1 MQRDFIRLLYQI
13 LEVQKITASLE
24 KENVISTTETVLQFN
39 DLKTNS
45 VLAPIIDMTKNNDHM
60 NEIPKTVKDVQ
71 DLVLNSDT
79 KIMSL
84 NETHEDDPR
93 STTNNAI
100 ELHSGSSSIVTVA
113 QNHITV
119 SSTSLSSVS
128 TTTVSSVEKSAINK
142 TSCVLEIPT
151 TSESVTLT
159 PIIFNGAVTGEVE
172 ANNNGRSNHESDKSL
187 EMETLIENCTE
198 PSISKRSFEPVI
210 ENSENPLPSSVD
222 DKLSTDSPVPVKIPK
237 LSNNGQIESSKH
249 AISCTLPKTTT
260 VTLNT
265 VKASNNNATLENNAV
280 TLTYSM
286 ANKYNSL
293 ETSASPAIRKSELI
307 QKINSRPIFRRCE
320 PQSGID
326 ANNKIVKAFTRPW
339 STPSVSVPSTPSTTS
354 APSIQIKEKPKVMKI
369 INTRNTPRYLGNPAS
384 GIRPMYQIPTVP
396 ELTTKTSKSDDVKKP
411 IKNVSVM
418 KIDPQTLSPIIAS
431 CTSSSTSVSTSV
443 SKKPYSYLPR
453 TSDLYTNADFY
464 SSNSTACT
472 TSPNLTGKSASLY
485 LASSS
490 PTSNTLHPLMY
501 EMYGNR
507 PRTLEYMKAMSD
519 FCNNPTFFH
528 PSLPAPINTL
538 YSSLHSPAKYE
549 KPHSK
554 ISTKSPPPAVQR
566 IPPTNNNTKISVSEH
581 STDKKAVSSGKHDAI
596 SNGQMKSKGK
606 KPSEMSNFSIN
617 NLIPLEAIK
626 YMSHSCSADGVNQI
640 CDQLPPD
647 PSIKPSTNE
656 VKTNESPTVEKDED
670 KKDK

>member
-13 LEVQKITASLE
+13 LVVQKTTTSLE
-24 KENVISTTETVLQFN
+24 KENISTTETVLQFD

-45 VLAPIIDMTKNNDHM
+45 VLAPTIDVTKNNDHM

-71 DLVLNSDT
+71 GVVLNSEA
-79 KIMSL
+79 KIMSQ
-84 NETHEDDPR
+84 NETHEDAPQ

-100 ELHSGSSSIVTVA
+100 ELHNGSISVITVA
-113 QNHITV
+113 SNHITV

-128 TTTVSSVEKSAINK
+128 IATVSSVEKSAINK
-142 TSCVLEIPT
+142 TSCVVEIPT

-159 PIIFNGAVTGEVE
+159 SITFSEAVTGEVE
-172 ANNNGRSNHESDKSL
+172 ADNNRRSSHDSDKSL
-187 EMETLIENCTE
+187 KMEILTENCIE
-198 PSISKRSFEPVI
+198 PSILNRSFDPVVQ
-210 ENSENPLPSSVD
+210 NSENPLPSSVN
-222 DKLSTDSPVPVKIPK
+222 DKLSTDSPVPIKISK
-237 LSNNGQIESSKH
+237 LSNNGQIESSKS
-249 AISCTLPKTTT
+249 AISCIFPKTTT

-265 VKASNNNATLENNAV
+265 VKALNNNTTSGNSAI

-293 ETSASPAIRKSELI
+293 KTSASPAIRKSELTP
-307 QKINSRPIFRRCE
+307 KINSRPIFRRCE

-326 ANNKIVKAFTRPW
+326 ANNKIVKSFTRPW
-339 STPSVSVPSTPSTTS
+339 STPSVLVSSTPLATS

-369 INTRNTPRYLGNPAS
+369 INKRNTPRYLGNPAS

-453 TSDLYTNADFY
+453 TSDLYTNVNLF
-464 SSNSTACT
+464 SNSSTAHT
-472 TSPNLTGKSASLY
+472 TSSSLTGKSASPY
-485 LASSS
+485 LALSSS
-490 PTSNTLHPLMY
+490 TSNTLHPLMY
-501 EMYGNR
+501 EMYGNK

-519 FCNNPTFFH
+519 FCNNPIFFH

-554 ISTKSPPPAVQR
+554 VSTKSPPPAVQR

-581 STDKKAVSSGKHDAI
+581 STDKKTMLSGKHDAI

-606 KPSEMSNFSIN
+606 KLSEMSNFSIN
-617 NLIPLEAIK
+617 NLIPLEAMK
-626 YMSHSCSADGVNQI
+626 YMSHSCGADGVNQI

-647 PSIKPSTNE
+647 PSIKTSTNE
-656 VKTNESPTVEKDED
+656 VKTNESPTAEKDED
-670 KKDK
+670 KKDN